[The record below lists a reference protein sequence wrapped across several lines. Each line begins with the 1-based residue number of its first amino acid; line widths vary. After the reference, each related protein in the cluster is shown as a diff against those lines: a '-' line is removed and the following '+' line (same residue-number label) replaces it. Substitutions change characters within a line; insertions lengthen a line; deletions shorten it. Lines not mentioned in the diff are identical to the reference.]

1 MGSGYFGF
9 QGNSRV
15 GDDQR
20 ILGGLK
26 VRFQEF
32 CGETKFGR
40 YSFGWLHLT
49 RDFLGIQNNLKI
61 PGSALVSSPGSSANK
76 VQLTFFSAVKIFK
89 ARKIGRGIV

>member
-1 MGSGYFGF
+1 MWGVGYFGF

-32 CGETKFGR
+32 WGNGR

-61 PGSALVSSPGSSANK
+61 PGSALVSSPGSSSNK